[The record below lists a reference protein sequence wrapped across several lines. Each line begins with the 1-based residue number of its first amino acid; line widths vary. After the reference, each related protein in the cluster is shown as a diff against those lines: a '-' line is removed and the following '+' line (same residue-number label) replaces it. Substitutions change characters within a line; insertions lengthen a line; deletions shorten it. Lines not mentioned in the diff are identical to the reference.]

1 MANRRVPSD
10 ITNAAAMASLN
21 ISTTQHRAPPQPVVA
36 SPTAAQPASPYTQ
49 QPPLSSQLQSRPAAE
64 PLTAPLPTR
73 ANVAPPP
80 VANAGVWSPEMG
92 IRFGGLMPAPGNTQ
106 PGRGGPKQGGA
117 GPGTWDP
124 SSGVRFS

>member
-1 MANRRVPSD
+1 
-10 ITNAAAMASLN
+10 MASLN
-21 ISTTQHRAPPQPVVA
+21 ISTTQHRPPPHQQQQPVVA
-36 SPTAAQPASPYTQ
+36 LPTAAQPASPYTQ
-49 QPPLSSQLQSRPAAE
+49 PQLQSRPAAE

-92 IRFGGLMPAPGNTQ
+92 IRFGGLMPTPGNTQ
-106 PGRGGPKQGGA
+106 PGRGGGPKQGA

-124 SSGVRFS
+124 SNGVRFS